1 MEHFHH
7 FGLADD
13 PFRNEPRLEFFFEM
27 APHRDALQRLDRGV
41 RQTKSLC
48 VLIGD
53 VGSGKTMIA
62 RRLLD
67 DLEEE
72 VFDASMLVVL
82 KGSADSMW
90 MLTRLA
96 RQLEVEEPAADR
108 EALLAQV
115 YEKLAI
121 IREDGRHA
129 VLIVD
134 DAQALASPQTLA
146 EVCGLLKLEYEERP
160 LLSMVMV
167 GVPALERALANDPV
181 LARRADV
188 KVRIAALDLAAATA
202 YLSHRIQRV
211 QGSPEILEADAIA
224 ALHGLGDGLPGLM
237 NTLADNA
244 LFEAFL
250 CGRSRVS
257 KTDVERVYRDL
268 GWAAHPVAE
277 SAATGAAV
285 RGLDSEMAA
294 VFETATLAGGSER
307 FSAADETAPLA
318 GDIFPESGPGF
329 LPPDGP
335 PKVEDDDVEDL
346 LVELVEG

>member
-1 MEHFHH
+1 MEHLHH

-13 PFRNEPRLEFFFEM
+13 PFRNEPRLEFFFETV
-27 APHRDALQRLDRGV
+27 PHRDALRRLDRGV
-41 RQTKSLC
+41 HQSKSLC

-53 VGSGKTMIA
+53 VGSGKTMVA
-62 RRLLD
+62 RRLLE

-72 VFDASMLVVL
+72 IFDASMLVVL
-82 KGSADSMW
+82 KGSADGLW
-90 MLTRLA
+90 MLMRFA
-96 RQLEVEEPAADR
+96 RQLEVEEPATDR
-108 EALLAQV
+108 EALLGQV

-160 LLSMVMV
+160 LLSMVLV
-167 GVPALERALANDPV
+167 GVPALERALAADEV

-188 KVRIAALDLAAATA
+188 KVRLAPLDLDAATA
-202 YLSHRIQRV
+202 YLNHRIQRAR
-211 QGSPEILEADAIA
+211 GTLEIFEAGAIA
-224 ALHGLGDGLPGLM
+224 ALRERGEGLPGLM

-257 KTDVERVYRDL
+257 QIDVERVHRDL
-268 GWAAHPVAE
+268 VWGALPTAANGPEAGGAN
-277 SAATGAAV
+277 SAGGAV
-285 RGLDSEMAA
+285 LEP
-294 VFETATLAGGSER
+294 ATLTNEAGILPL
-307 FSAADETAPLA
+307 ADETAPM
-318 GDIFPESGPGF
+318 GGVGF
-329 LPPDGP
+329 SENASDLLPDDGP
-335 PKVEDDDVEDL
+335 PKAEDDEIEDL
-346 LVELVEG
+346 LVELVEE

>member
-1 MEHFHH
+1 MEHFQH

-13 PFRNEPRLEFFFEM
+13 PFRNEPRLEFFFETV
-27 APHRDALQRLDRGV
+27 PHRDALRRLDRGV
-41 RQTKSLC
+41 RQSKSLC

-53 VGSGKTMIA
+53 AGSGKTMVA
-62 RRLLD
+62 RRLLE

-82 KGSADSMW
+82 KGSADGMW
-90 MLTRLA
+90 MLMRFA
-96 RQLEVEEPAADR
+96 RQLEIEEPATDR
-108 EALLAQV
+108 ETLLGQV

-134 DAQALASPQTLA
+134 DAQALASPETLA
-146 EVCGLLKLEYEERP
+146 EVYGLLKLEYEERP
-160 LLSMVMV
+160 LLSIVLV
-167 GVPALERALANDPV
+167 GVATLERALASDAV

-188 KVRIAALDLAAATA
+188 KVRLARLDLEAATA
-202 YLSHRIQRV
+202 YLNHRIQRV
-211 QGSPEILEADAIA
+211 QGSPSIFEADAIA
-224 ALHGLGDGLPGLM
+224 ALCELGEGLPGLM

-257 KTDVERVYRDL
+257 RIDVERVHRDL
-268 GWAAHPVAE
+268 GWGASPTAANGTEAGGTN
-277 SAATGAAV
+277 SG
-285 RGLDSEMAA
+285 GGA
-294 VFETATLAGGSER
+294 VFEPALPTKEAGILSL
-307 FSAADETAPLA
+307 ADETAPLDA
-318 GDIFPESGPGF
+318 VGSPETASDC
-329 LPPDGP
+329 LPPRDGP
-335 PKVEDDDVEDL
+335 PKAQEDEVEDL

>member
-1 MEHFHH
+1 MEHLQH

-13 PFRNEPRLEFFFEM
+13 PFRNEPRLELFLET
-27 APHRDALQRLDRGV
+27 APHRDALRRLDRGV
-41 RQTKSLC
+41 RQSKSLC

-53 VGSGKTMIA
+53 VGSGKTMVA
-62 RRLLD
+62 RRLLE

-82 KGSADSMW
+82 KGSADSFW
-90 MLTRLA
+90 MLTRFA
-96 RQLEVEEPAADR
+96 RQLEVEEPATDR

-160 LLSMVMV
+160 LLSMVLV
-167 GVPALERALANDPV
+167 GVPALERALAADPV
-181 LARRADV
+181 LARRAGV
-188 KVRIAALDLAAATA
+188 KVRLAPLDLEAATA
-202 YLSHRIQRV
+202 YLHHRIQRA
-211 QGSPEILEADAIA
+211 QGTPEIFEAGAIA
-224 ALHGLGDGLPGLM
+224 SLRELGEGLPGLM

-244 LFEAFL
+244 LYEAFL

-257 KTDVERVYRDL
+257 QIDVERVHRDL
-268 GWAAHPVAE
+268 GWAASPT
-277 SAATGAAV
+277 AANGPEERGTNSGGAA
-285 RGLDSEMAA
+285 G
-294 VFETATLAGGSER
+294 FEPTPLTEEAGIR
-307 FSAADETAPLA
+307 PLADETAPMGVA
-318 GDIFPESGPGF
+318 AFPENVSDF
-329 LPPDGP
+329 LPDDGP
-335 PKVEDDDVEDL
+335 PKVQDDEVEDL
-346 LVELVEG
+346 LVELVEE